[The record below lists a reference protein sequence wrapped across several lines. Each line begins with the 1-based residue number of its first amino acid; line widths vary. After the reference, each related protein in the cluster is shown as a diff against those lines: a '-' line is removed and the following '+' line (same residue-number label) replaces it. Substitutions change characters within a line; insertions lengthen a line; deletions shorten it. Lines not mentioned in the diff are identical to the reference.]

1 MYNLSRLKK
10 NINEKTQKDLH
21 IPNKLGTK
29 HCIEVYQ
36 NMCGRSQH
44 EEENGKTTEDNTTLN

>member
-44 EEENGKTTEDNTTLN
+44 EENGKTTEDNTTLN